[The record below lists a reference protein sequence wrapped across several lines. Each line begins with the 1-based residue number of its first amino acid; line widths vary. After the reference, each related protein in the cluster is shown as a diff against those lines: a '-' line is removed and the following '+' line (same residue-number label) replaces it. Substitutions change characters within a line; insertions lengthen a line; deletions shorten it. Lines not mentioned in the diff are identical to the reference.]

1 MLFGVICFTIVCII
15 LIYLIETVDI
25 PSDFKKDFKED
36 LFIIKILSF
45 FTGIIF
51 LVNIYFF
58 IEFVNPS
65 IYPMDVYKG
74 KTTIQY
80 TIVDGIKTD
89 SCVIWK
95 SDIKK

>member
-1 MLFGVICFTIVCII
+1 MLFGVIYFTIICIC
-15 LIYLIETVDI
+15 LIFLIQAVDI
-25 PSDFKKDFKED
+25 PSDFKKEV
-36 LFIIKILSF
+36 FIIKIMSF
-45 FTGIIF
+45 LTGIIF

-58 IEFVNPS
+58 MEFLNPS

-89 SCVIWK
+89 SCVVWK